1 MIRIP
6 IPLFHYGQVW
16 DYRLNGRRW
25 GFKFY
30 FIEIRVQCYTGLIN

>member
-6 IPLFHYGQVW
+6 IPLMHYGQVW

-25 GFKFY
+25 GFKWLI
-30 FIEIRVQCYTGLIN
+30 IEIRFNAYTGLMT